1 MHTIFPLIKSRSD
14 LPPITN
20 EDIDRAMAAEDE
32 AVAVF
37 FRRSTPPMLTPL
49 TLEILWRRM
58 IALVDEMAATLLR
71 TSFSTVIGAAN
82 DFGCELL
89 DANGNGLAH
98 ATRSMP
104 VFNLLMPSVCK
115 AVIQK
120 YGDGIREGD
129 IFICNDPWLL
139 VGHTPDIAIV
149 LPFFKDGVRVGFAA
163 SIAHMADIGGILDQ
177 NRARE
182 SYEEGLFIPLTR
194 LYVGGQE
201 VSVVL
206 DFIHHNVRNP
216 EMVIGDVHAQV
227 SACHV
232 GAQKALALLA
242 EYGLAGFGELA
253 HEIHTRSEAA
263 IRAAVRALP
272 DGVYAATTAFDEL
285 DGPLTAKLTLT
296 VAGDQLTVDFS
307 GSAPQHPRGGINSTL
322 SYTTAHACYALKCA
336 LLPDVPSNEGCYAP
350 FTIRAPAGSIFNC
363 IRPAS
368 TMNRTKSGWY
378 IAPLIMTALSQ
389 ALPAQVFAAG
399 GLMGAISVYGREADG
414 RGFNA
419 SLFNAGGLGATARN
433 DGLHTTVFP
442 SSASNVPVEL
452 FEVAAPVLISEK
464 ELIPGS
470 GGAGQYRGGLGQ
482 RTSVRRLPGS
492 TAHIIVSASP
502 HRQDPAPEGLHGGE
516 SGAPA
521 RVRLNGRW
529 LTRLEATQL
538 TGAYELCDGDELTVD
553 TAGGGGY
560 GPPIAR
566 DPASIARDRRDFDDK
581 VTG

>member
-1 MHTIFPLIKSRSD
+1 MMMT
-14 LPPITN
+14 
-20 EDIDRAMAAEDE
+20 A
-32 AVAVF
+32 
-37 FRRSTPPMLTPL
+37 L

-89 DANGNGLAH
+89 DAHGNGLAH

-115 AVIQK
+115 AVIRK
-120 YGDGIREGD
+120 YGDDIHEGD

-149 LPFFKDGVRVGFAA
+149 LPFFKHGVRVGFAA

-182 SYEEGLFIPLTR
+182 SYEEGLLIPLTR
-194 LYVGGQE
+194 LYDRGRE

-216 EMVIGDVHAQV
+216 EMVVGDVHAQM

-232 GAQKALALLA
+232 GAQKALALLD
-242 EYGLAGFGELA
+242 EYQMTGFSELA
-253 HEIHTRSEAA
+253 HEIHSRSELA

-272 DGVYAATTAFDEL
+272 DGEYAAETVFDEL
-285 DGPLTAKLTLT
+285 DGPLVAKVKLLVQGETLS
-296 VAGDQLTVDFS
+296 VDFC

-322 SYTTAHACYALKCA
+322 SYTTAHSCYALKCA

-350 FTIRAPAGSIFNC
+350 FSVSAPLGSIFNC
-363 IRPAS
+363 VRPAS

-378 IAPLIMTALSQ
+378 IAPLIMMALSK
-389 ALPAQVFAAG
+389 ALPQQVFASG
-399 GLMGAISVYGREADG
+399 GLMGAIGVYGREADG

-419 SLFNAGGLGATARN
+419 SLFNAGGLGATYCN
-433 DGLHTTVFP
+433 DGVSTTVFP

-452 FEVAAPVLISEK
+452 YEVAAPVLISEK
-464 ELIPGS
+464 EMIVGS
-470 GGAGQYRGGLGQ
+470 GGAGKYRGGLGQ
-482 RTSVRRLPGS
+482 RATIKRLPGS
-492 TAHIIVSASP
+492 TAHIIVAASP
-502 HRQDPAPEGLHGGE
+502 HRQNPAPEGLHGGQAG
-516 SGAPA
+516 SPA
-521 RVRLNGRW
+521 RVGLNGKW

-538 TGAYELCDGDELTVD
+538 TGAYDLREGDELTVD

-560 GPPIAR
+560 GNPAER
-566 DPASIARDRRDFDDK
+566 DPAAVAIDLRDGL
-581 VTG
+581 VITGSPSS